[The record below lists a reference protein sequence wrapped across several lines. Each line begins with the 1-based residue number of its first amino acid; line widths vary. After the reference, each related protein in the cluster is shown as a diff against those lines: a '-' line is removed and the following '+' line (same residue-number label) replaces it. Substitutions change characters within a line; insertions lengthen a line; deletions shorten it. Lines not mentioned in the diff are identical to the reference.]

1 MEMSRGSPWSECRLE
16 MNVNKQK
23 QETGIKNNKNT
34 NHKSPMPAVKASRR
48 QLQI

>member
-1 MEMSRGSPWSECRLE
+1 MSQGSPWSECRLE
-16 MNVNKQK
+16 MNVNKEK
-23 QETGIKNNKNT
+23 QETGIKNNKNA